1 MPMMEPMGRPAPV
14 ANMIAQPPAQ
24 PSSSGSQL
32 PTMSPLPN
40 AYLQATAGLALP
52 LLDPALFEDST
63 NSVMHGQQAA
73 PLAES
78 SFVQDLQSSQ
88 HSEESSRMV
97 DDQWELTPG
106 YAAQE
111 ANQGPATFE
120 TMGSYEQPVSSLVSP
135 PASSLDDVGHSP
147 TAGNTTWTPSRSSS
161 RQSLRQPKQMQQQRY
176 TPESGP
182 MRRASSS
189 SYGDNNATEN
199 AVSPAIAEPTA
210 DIPSPAAMLSS
221 ETIADEGSLRLI
233 KELQAQDYG
242 LRRRGM
248 A

>member
-1 MPMMEPMGRPAPV
+1 
-14 ANMIAQPPAQ
+14 
-24 PSSSGSQL
+24 
-32 PTMSPLPN
+32 
-40 AYLQATAGLALP
+40 
-52 LLDPALFEDST
+52 
-63 NSVMHGQQAA
+63 
-73 PLAES
+73 
-78 SFVQDLQSSQ
+78 
-88 HSEESSRMV
+88 
-97 DDQWELTPG
+97 
-106 YAAQE
+106 
-111 ANQGPATFE
+111 
-120 TMGSYEQPVSSLVSP
+120 
-135 PASSLDDVGHSP
+135 
-147 TAGNTTWTPSRSSS
+147 
-161 RQSLRQPKQMQQQRY
+161 
-176 TPESGP
+176 